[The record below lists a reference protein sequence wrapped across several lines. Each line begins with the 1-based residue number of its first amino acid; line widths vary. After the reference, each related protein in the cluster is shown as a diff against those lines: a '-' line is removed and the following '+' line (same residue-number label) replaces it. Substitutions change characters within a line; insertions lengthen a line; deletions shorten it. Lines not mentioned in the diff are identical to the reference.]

1 MNNSMLV
8 HKAVEFAAIKHR
20 DQRRK
25 GSDTPYIVHPVEV
38 ALFLTECGCDETCIA
53 AGVLHDTLEDT
64 ETTYEE
70 LVEQFGEDV
79 AKLVAAESEDKSKSW
94 RERKQATVDSLKTMP
109 PEVLLIC
116 LADKLSNLR
125 SMVYDYVNIGDELW
139 TRFNADKDS
148 IEWYYRSIINGSK
161 RSNSVLRERLIYYYV
176 KLFGSSELL
185 DI

>member
-8 HKAVEFAAIKHR
+8 HKAVEFAAVKHR

-38 ALFLTECGCDETCIA
+38 ALFLTECGCDEVCIA

-70 LVEQFGEDV
+70 LVEQFGKPV
-79 AKLVAAESEDKSKSW
+79 ADLVAAESEDKSKSW
-94 RERKQATVDSLKTMP
+94 RERKQATVDSLAMATPETM
-109 PEVLLIC
+109 LIC

-125 SMVYDYVNIGDELW
+125 SMVYDYAEVGERLW
-139 TRFNADKDS
+139 SRFSADKDS

-161 RSNSVLRERLIYYYV
+161 RSKSVLRERLIYYYT
-176 KLFGSSELL
+176 KLFGNTELL
-185 DI
+185 DV